1 LTVEPSTGLVAE
13 LNPYPGYAT
22 AATEIAQV
30 ALAIGKGTA
39 GLVLEHGLLT
49 EAQREEP
56 LSPNPGKTTVTASPR

>member
-22 AATEIAQV
+22 AATEIAQE

-56 LSPNPGKTTVTASPR
+56 LSPNLAKRQ